1 MMTLREM
8 LQDNAI
14 YMPLL
19 LAALKSIARMIAQ
32 DSVWQDES
40 QKELVL
46 LSLGKMF
53 VELTAMQEQATI
65 QLELLGENKKTSSN
79 H

>member
-1 MMTLREM
+1 MTLKEM

-14 YMPLL
+14 YMPIL
-19 LAALKSIARMIAQ
+19 LAALKSIGRMIAQ
-32 DSVWQDES
+32 DSVWQDEEER
-40 QKELVL
+40 ELVL

-53 VELTAMQEQATI
+53 VELTAMGEECII
-65 QLELLGENKKTSSN
+65 QLELLGENKKSSSN